1 MKHGLKNL
9 LGALTLAIAGAAT
22 ATPVVSLFGADNG
35 MGIGLAAGDEFF
47 PFDLDNPAADG
58 SGEWMNGFATIQHA
72 NALNGTVIGAVLD
85 IFSGGWG
92 YGGATKVNF
101 NGKYLGTLTSTDP
114 SVLGG
119 DANRTVL
126 DSFDLS
132 GHLDWVTGQDSV
144 SFEFADAL
152 DFGAIGFSR
161 LTLQVRDAPG
171 GTGDV
176 PEPASLALVSLA
188 LAGVAFSQ
196 RRRR

>member
-1 MKHGLKNL
+1 MKRGLKIL
-9 LGALTLAIAGAAT
+9 VGALALALSGAAA

-35 MGIGLAAGDEFF
+35 MGIGLVAGTDFF
-47 PFDLDNPAADG
+47 PFDLDMPGGDG
-58 SGEWMNGFATIQHA
+58 SGEWVNGFGAIQHV
-72 NALNGTVIGAVLD
+72 NAFNGTVVGAVLE

-92 YGGATKVNF
+92 YGGTAKVMF
-101 NGKYLGTLTSTDP
+101 NGNLLGTLTSTDP

-132 GHLDWVTGQDSV
+132 GHLDWVTGHDAV
-144 SFEFADAL
+144 SFEFADVL

-161 LTLQVRDAPG
+161 LTLQVNDATG
-171 GTGDV
+171 GNV
-176 PEPASLALVSLA
+176 PEPASLALVGLA
-188 LAGVAFSQ
+188 LAGVSLQ